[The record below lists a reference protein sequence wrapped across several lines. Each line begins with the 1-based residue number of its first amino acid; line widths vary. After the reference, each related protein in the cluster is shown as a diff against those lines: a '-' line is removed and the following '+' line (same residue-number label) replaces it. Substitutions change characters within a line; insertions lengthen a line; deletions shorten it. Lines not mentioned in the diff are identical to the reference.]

1 MLTDHTKTYYGYQYI
16 RKSKGVTVITA
27 APFYFDHCGRKVG
40 PMRIPDRETRIPDS
54 QYETLKDRYLTLFI
68 KSMATRS
75 RENDRYRKII
85 KPILDD
91 HGIKENTA
99 TALSLEMFIIGVE
112 AGIDFMYQSDREFVV

>member
-1 MLTDHTKTYYGYQYI
+1 
-16 RKSKGVTVITA
+16 
-27 APFYFDHCGRKVG
+27 
-40 PMRIPDRETRIPDS
+40 MRIPDRETQIPDS
-54 QYETLKDRYLTLFI
+54 QYEILKDRYLTLFI

-91 HGIKENTA
+91 QGIKENTA

-112 AGIDFMYQSDREFVV
+112 AGIDFQYQSEREFVL